1 MRELMCTSLVHI
13 RTGLISICRWM
24 QKIKRLTNRSLC
36 DSVFSLL
43 FTHFRALSLVS
54 GMSPVAL
61 WCCIDEPIFKTHLR
75 RAHWAVFVQMCIS

>member
-1 MRELMCTSLVHI
+1 MGHYAI
-13 RTGLISICRWM
+13 
-24 QKIKRLTNRSLC
+24 QF
-36 DSVFSLL
+36 FSLL